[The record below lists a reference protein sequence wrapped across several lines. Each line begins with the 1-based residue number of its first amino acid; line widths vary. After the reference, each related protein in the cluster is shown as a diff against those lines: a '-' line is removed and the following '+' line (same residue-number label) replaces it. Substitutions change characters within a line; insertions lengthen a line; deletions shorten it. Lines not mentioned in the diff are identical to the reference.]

1 VPKQVDHDARRRE
14 LTSAVRRVVGSGGL
28 ESLTVRAIAKESG
41 WSTGVLAHYFDSRAE
56 LLRAAFQDVYAAAQ
70 ARIEARLAEHDD
82 AIEGIRAALGE
93 AVPLTESLR
102 TDTTVWWAFVGL
114 AVGDPDLRETAHAG
128 YDRWTTYFGEVIR
141 AAHPGG
147 ISQAEAQ
154 RIARRFTA
162 LVDGLTVQALFDPDA
177 LPPAVLREEI
187 RLAVDRE
194 FAAGGKRS
202 RPVAATRA
210 PARRK
215 GSQPVPG

>member
-1 VPKQVDHDARRRE
+1 
-14 LTSAVRRVVGSGGL
+14 
-28 ESLTVRAIAKESG
+28 
-41 WSTGVLAHYFDSRAE
+41 
-56 LLRAAFQDVYAAAQ
+56 
-70 ARIEARLAEHDD
+70 
-82 AIEGIRAALGE
+82 
-93 AVPLTESLR
+93 VPLTESLR

-114 AVGDPDLRETAHAG
+114 AVGDPDLRQTARDG
-128 YDRWTTYFGEVIR
+128 YDRWTTYFGEAIR

-194 FAAGGKRS
+194 FSPGGQAAGGKRS
-202 RPVAATRA
+202 RAVAATHS